1 MSKKQK
7 KIISLFLAVIFCGSV
22 YTAVQNLIQI
32 KNSEQAYAH
41 AIAIAKETALQNI
54 GQPEISIS
62 SQPKVWREAPVID
75 DPYMDVMNAINL
87 PALRE
92 QNGDVIGW
100 ISIPG
105 TSLDYPLMYSAD
117 NEFYLDHTW
126 EKKRNFAGAI
136 FLEQFCKTDLSD
148 FNTIIYGHRMD
159 NDTMFTSL
167 KYYSSQEYWNEHPYL
182 YISDGAAHR
191 YEIFS
196 AYKTHVISDT
206 YRLGIEDDNTKQLFI
221 DYCIDSS
228 VIETDIVPTVN
239 DRIVTLS
246 TCDETFKG
254 DYRWVVHARL
264 KAAE

>member
-1 MSKKQK
+1 MTVINKKYK
-7 KIISLFLAVIFCGSV
+7 NIISLLLAVICVGSIFAAV
-22 YTAVQNLIQI
+22 YNSVQL
-32 KNSEQAYAH
+32 KKSEQAYAQ
-41 AIAIAKETALQNI
+41 AAAAAKEVIKQQDVTKLSEPKGWQEALI
-54 GQPEISIS
+54 T
-62 SQPKVWREAPVID
+62 D
-75 DPYMDVMNAINL
+75 DPYMDVMSSINL
-87 PALRE
+87 SALRE
-92 QNGDVIGW
+92 KNEDVIGW
-100 ISIPG
+100 ISIPD
-105 TSLDYPLMYSAD
+105 TSLDYPLMYSGD

-159 NDTMFTSL
+159 TDTMFTSL
-167 KYYSSQEYWNEHPYL
+167 KHYSSQQYWNEHPYL

-221 DYCIDSS
+221 DHCIDSS

>member
-1 MSKKQK
+1 MNKKRKNIMS
-7 KIISLFLAVIFCGSV
+7 LLLAVICFGSIFAAV
-22 YTAVQNLIQI
+22 YNSVQVQ
-32 KNSEQAYAH
+32 KSEQAYAQ
-41 AIAIAKETALQNI
+41 AAASAKETPLQNI
-54 GQPEISIS
+54 GQQSAPKLSE
-62 SQPKVWREAPVID
+62 PKVWREAPVTD
-75 DPYMDVMNAINL
+75 DPYMEVMDGINL
-87 PALRE
+87 SALRE
-92 QNGDVIGW
+92 KNEEVIGW
-100 ISIPG
+100 ISIPD
-105 TSLDYPLMYSAD
+105 TSLDYPLMYSGD

-167 KYYSSQEYWNEHPYL
+167 KYYNSQEYWSEHPYL
-182 YISDGAAHR
+182 YIFDGTAHR

-221 DYCIDSS
+221 DHCIDNS